1 MGVADELAALR
12 KSSNVK
18 AKSTRLGDA
27 VNKHGFASPEQLAE
41 ERKLKLEKEKQSR
54 LDAQAVLHKVR
65 QSLMGNI
72 EMGCN
77 CSSTSPSELKNIGD

>member
-27 VNKHGFASPEQLAE
+27 VNKHGFTSPEQLAE

-54 LDAQAVLHKVR
+54 LDAQAALHKVR
-65 QSLMGNI
+65 QSLIFLYVGN
-72 EMGCN
+72 N
-77 CSSTSPSELKNIGD
+77 NI